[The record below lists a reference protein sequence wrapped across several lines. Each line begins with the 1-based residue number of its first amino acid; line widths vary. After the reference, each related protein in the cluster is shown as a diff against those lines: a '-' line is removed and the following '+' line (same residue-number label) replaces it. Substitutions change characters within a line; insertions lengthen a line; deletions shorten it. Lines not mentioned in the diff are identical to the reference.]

1 MRGESGEGKDGERE
15 REGLMKE
22 WRVCGD
28 GNQRNIEMN
37 ERIQEG
43 KVKEA

>member
-1 MRGESGEGKDGERE
+1 MRGERGEGKDRE
-15 REGLMKE
+15 GEGLMKE

-37 ERIQEG
+37 ERMQGG
-43 KVKEA
+43 KLKEA